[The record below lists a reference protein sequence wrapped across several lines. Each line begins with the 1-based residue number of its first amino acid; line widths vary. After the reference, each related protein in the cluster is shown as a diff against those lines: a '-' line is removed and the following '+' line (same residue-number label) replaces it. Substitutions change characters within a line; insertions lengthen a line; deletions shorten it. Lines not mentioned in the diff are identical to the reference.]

1 MTEMNLLR
9 LFCFGFD
16 GDTLPDHIRTLLRRG
31 LGGVILFKRN
41 LRDLEQICALTGEI
55 HRQTVAP
62 LLVGV
67 DQEGGRVVRLPPPFL
82 TPPPAAVLGAIDD
95 PDLTRTVARAM
106 GQELRAAGF
115 NWNLAPVLDVH
126 TNPRNPVIGD
136 RAFSHDPDR
145 VARMGLA
152 VVRGLDE
159 VGILATAKHFPGHG
173 ETAADSHLTLPE
185 SPQTAARWRL
195 VEFAPF
201 RAAIRAG
208 IPSIL
213 VAHMAC
219 PALDPETA
227 SSLSRIVTTDILR
240 TELAF
245 DGVVV
250 SDDLEMGA
258 IAATFDI
265 GEAAVRFLEAGGD
278 LVLICRNAD
287 RQREALD
294 AVETA
299 LRSGRLPASR
309 LRASLDRLARF
320 TSRLASQLSAP
331 SLDAAR
337 AIVGHADHRVLLATV
352 AKATARLGG
361 PPLTVDA

>member
-1 MTEMNLLR
+1 
-9 LFCFGFD
+9 
-16 GDTLPDHIRTLLRRG
+16 
-31 LGGVILFKRN
+31 
-41 LRDLEQICALTGEI
+41 
-55 HRQTVAP
+55 
-62 LLVGV
+62 
-67 DQEGGRVVRLPPPFL
+67 
-82 TPPPAAVLGAIDD
+82 
-95 PDLTRTVARAM
+95 
-106 GQELRAAGF
+106 
-115 NWNLAPVLDVH
+115 
-126 TNPRNPVIGD
+126 
-136 RAFSHDPDR
+136 
-145 VARMGLA
+145 MGLA
-152 VVRGLDE
+152 VFRGLDE
-159 VGILATAKHFPGHG
+159 VGVLATAKHFPGHG
-173 ETAADSHLTLPE
+173 ETATDSHLSLPE

-213 VAHMAC
+213 MAHMTC
-219 PALDPETA
+219 PALDPGTA

-240 TELAF
+240 TELGF
-245 DGVVV
+245 NGVVV

-299 LRSGRLPASR
+299 LRSGRLSTSR

-320 TSRLASQLSAP
+320 TNRLASHPNAP
-331 SLDAAR
+331 FLDAAR
-337 AIVGHADHRVLLATV
+337 AIVGHADHRALLATV
-352 AKATARLGG
+352 ATAAAQLGG
-361 PPLTVDA
+361 SPPTMDA

>member
-1 MTEMNLLR
+1 MTGMNPLG

-16 GDTLPDHIRTLLRRG
+16 GDTPPEHIRALLRRG

-41 LRDLEQICALTGEI
+41 LHDLEQICTLTEEV
-55 HRQTVAP
+55 HRQAAAP
-62 LLVGV
+62 PLVGV
-67 DQEGGRVVRLPPPFL
+67 DQEGGRVVRLPAPFL
-82 TPPPAAVLGAIDD
+82 APPAAAVLGAIDD

-115 NWNLAPVLDVH
+115 TWNLAPVLDVH

-152 VVRGLDE
+152 LFNGFEE
-159 VGILATAKHFPGHG
+159 VGILTTAKHFPGHG
-173 ETAADSHLTLPE
+173 ETAADSHLALPE
-185 SPQTAARWRL
+185 SLQTAARWRL

-208 IPSIL
+208 IPSVL
-213 VAHMAC
+213 VAHLAC
-219 PALDPETA
+219 PALDPATP

-240 TELAF
+240 TELGF

-258 IAATFDI
+258 IATNFDI

-278 LVLICRNAD
+278 LALICRNAD
-287 RQREALD
+287 PQHEAIA
-294 AVETA
+294 AVEAA
-299 LRSGRLPASR
+299 LRSGRLLASR
-309 LRASLDRLARF
+309 LQASLDRLARF
-320 TSRLASQLSAP
+320 TRRLASHLDAP

-337 AIVGHADHRVLLATV
+337 RIVGRADHRALLATV
-352 AKATARLGG
+352 AMAAPRRGDQPGAST
-361 PPLTVDA
+361 T